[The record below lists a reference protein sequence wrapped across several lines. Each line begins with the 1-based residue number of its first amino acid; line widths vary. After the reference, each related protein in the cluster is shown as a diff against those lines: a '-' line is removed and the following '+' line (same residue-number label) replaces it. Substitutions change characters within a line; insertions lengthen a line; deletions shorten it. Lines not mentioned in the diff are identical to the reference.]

1 MNKDQTNKASLPQ
14 KIKGWGHIPK
24 VPILVSPF
32 FAWPLNPLRMII
44 WIWKRWFTI
53 TENLII
59 LAITLVTWN
68 YFHPSMERTR
78 DLSIDWIAEIW
89 IRNFILLIL
98 VAGVL
103 HWFFYMR
110 KGQGNKLKYDPRS
123 LMHNGKQF
131 SFGGQVRD
139 NMFWSL
145 TSGVGF
151 WTAYEVLI
159 FWAMSNGYAPR
170 LNPIETPI
178 IFIIFFWLTP
188 LWISFHF
195 YWIHRLLH
203 YRPLYRFFHSVHHRN
218 VNVGP
223 WSGLS
228 MHPGEHLLFFSSL
241 LIHFIVPTH
250 PLHILFHIQHQALQA
265 VSSHSG
271 YESLLV
277 KDKKTLDL
285 GTFHHQMH
293 HRYFE
298 VNYGTLEIPWDKWF
312 GTFHNGT
319 VESHQKLKNRSINI
333 TK

>member
-1 MNKDQTNKASLPQ
+1 MARFNSNKKQETPQ
-14 KIKGWGHIPK
+14 IKGWGYLPK

-32 FAWPLNPLRMII
+32 FSWPLKPLRMLF
-44 WIWKRWFTI
+44 WIWKRWLTI
-53 TENLII
+53 TENLVI
-59 LAITLVTWN
+59 LLIASFTW
-68 YFHPSMERTR
+68 YFFHPSLEETR
-78 DLSIDWIAEIW
+78 VLSIDWILEIW
-89 IRNFILLIL
+89 LRNLFLLGV
-98 VAGVL
+98 VAGLL
-103 HWFFYMR
+103 HWFFYIK
-110 KGQGNKLKYDPRS
+110 KGQGNTLRYDSRDLLS
-123 LMHNGKQF
+123 RGKQF
-131 SFGGQVRD
+131 SLGGQVRD

-145 TSGVGF
+145 TSGVIF

-159 FWAMSNGYAPR
+159 FWAMGNGYAPV
-170 LNPIETPI
+170 LTPAANPI
-178 IFIIFFWLTP
+178 IFTIWFLLTP

-195 YWIHRLLH
+195 YWIHRILH

-228 MHPGEHLLFFSSL
+228 MHPGEHLLFFSSM
-241 LIHFIVPTH
+241 LIHFAIPTH
-250 PLHILFHIQHQALQA
+250 PLHVLFHIQHQALQA
-265 VSSHSG
+265 VSSHTG

-312 GTFHNGT
+312 GTFHDGSI
-319 VESHQKLKNRSINI
+319 ESHEKLRTRRAK
-333 TK
+333 